1 MRLDT
6 QVLNGR
12 ARTAAGLRQSR
23 GGQSVLHH
31 HNTSVMM
38 HHNARQQQQQRQ
50 KKKQRQQQ
58 QRESGVRGSPACF
71 ATAAPMKDAES
82 VSMVEQLQKTRLI
95 TAIKTP
101 YLENGK
107 FDLKA
112 YDRFLEKQIENGVEG
127 VIVGGTTGE
136 GQLMSWDEH
145 IMLIAHTVNAFGH
158 DIKVIGNTGSNSTR
172 EALHATDQGFNVGMH
187 ASLQINP
194 YYGKTSEDGLRE
206 HFRRVLDMGPA
217 MIYNVPPRT
226 GQDITTEIMESLA
239 VHENFIGVKECMGNE
254 RIAYYTSKGI
264 KCWSGNDDEAH
275 DARHQAGAV
284 GVVSVASNVIPSIF
298 SKLMGAKA
306 QPELNEKVQDLI
318 SWLFAEPN
326 PIGVNTA
333 LCMTGQVKPVYRLP
347 YMPYNKQM
355 REEGYKLMK
364 EIGEDIVGH
373 ESLRVMEDSE
383 FTVLDF
389 F

>member
-145 IMLIAHTVNAFGH
+145 IMLIAHTVNKFG
-158 DIKVIGNTGSNSTR
+158 DDLAILGNTGSNNTA
-172 EALHATDQGFNVGMH
+172 EALKATEQGFNVGMH
-187 ASLQINP
+187 AALQINP
-194 YYGKTSEDGLRE
+194 YYGKTSERGLLE
-206 HFRRVLDMGPA
+206 HFRAALDIGPG
-217 MIYNVPPRT
+217 ILYNVVGRT
-226 GQDITTEIMESLA
+226 NQDIRPHVVEELA
-239 VHENFIGVKECMGNE
+239 QHGNFLGMKECEGNE
-254 RIAYYTSKGI
+254 RIRGYSAQGI
-264 KCWSGNDDEAH
+264 ACWSGNE
-275 DARHQAGAV
+275 RIRGY
-284 GVVSVASNVIPSIF
+284 S
-298 SKLMGAKA
+298 A
-306 QPELNEKVQDLI
+306 Q
-318 SWLFAEPN
+318 
-326 PIGVNTA
+326 
-333 LCMTGQVKPVYRLP
+333 
-347 YMPYNKQM
+347 
-355 REEGYKLMK
+355 
-364 EIGEDIVGH
+364 
-373 ESLRVMEDSE
+373 
-383 FTVLDF
+383 
-389 F
+389 

>member
-112 YDRFLEKQIENGVEG
+112 YDRFLEKQIENGVE
-127 VIVGGTTGE
+127 VSRKARRLAEFFFFFFFSRSDRVFV
-136 GQLMSWDEH
+136 LF
-145 IMLIAHTVNAFGH
+145 L
-158 DIKVIGNTGSNSTR
+158 GSHCGWYYRRRYEKER
-172 EALHATDQGFNVGMH
+172 ER
-187 ASLQINP
+187 
-194 YYGKTSEDGLRE
+194 GK
-206 HFRRVLDMGPA
+206 
-217 MIYNVPPRT
+217 
-226 GQDITTEIMESLA
+226 
-239 VHENFIGVKECMGNE
+239 
-254 RIAYYTSKGI
+254 
-264 KCWSGNDDEAH
+264 
-275 DARHQAGAV
+275 
-284 GVVSVASNVIPSIF
+284 
-298 SKLMGAKA
+298 
-306 QPELNEKVQDLI
+306 
-318 SWLFAEPN
+318 
-326 PIGVNTA
+326 
-333 LCMTGQVKPVYRLP
+333 
-347 YMPYNKQM
+347 
-355 REEGYKLMK
+355 
-364 EIGEDIVGH
+364 
-373 ESLRVMEDSE
+373 
-383 FTVLDF
+383 
-389 F
+389 

>member
-31 HNTSVMM
+31 HNTSVIM

-112 YDRFLEKQIENGVEG
+112 YDRFLEKQIENGVE
-127 VIVGGTTGE
+127 VSRKARRLAEFFFFFFFFSRSDRVFV
-136 GQLMSWDEH
+136 LF
-145 IMLIAHTVNAFGH
+145 L
-158 DIKVIGNTGSNSTR
+158 GSHCGWYYRRRYEKER
-172 EALHATDQGFNVGMH
+172 ER
-187 ASLQINP
+187 
-194 YYGKTSEDGLRE
+194 GK
-206 HFRRVLDMGPA
+206 
-217 MIYNVPPRT
+217 
-226 GQDITTEIMESLA
+226 
-239 VHENFIGVKECMGNE
+239 
-254 RIAYYTSKGI
+254 
-264 KCWSGNDDEAH
+264 
-275 DARHQAGAV
+275 
-284 GVVSVASNVIPSIF
+284 
-298 SKLMGAKA
+298 
-306 QPELNEKVQDLI
+306 
-318 SWLFAEPN
+318 
-326 PIGVNTA
+326 
-333 LCMTGQVKPVYRLP
+333 
-347 YMPYNKQM
+347 
-355 REEGYKLMK
+355 
-364 EIGEDIVGH
+364 
-373 ESLRVMEDSE
+373 
-383 FTVLDF
+383 
-389 F
+389 